1 MNDNRDEHFLKN
13 LRRKACIL
21 SLCKIIEINI
31 SWVGQSIKSSTFQE
45 AGVALTEEEV
55 GLNEQVF
62 KETIANEFPNEDMTD
77 KTFRDKVIMMIDYVG
92 DGRDEDGDGVGHSCI
107 VISLFVDI
115 FVRVLAI
122 QIQNTTMTWAKNG
135 KFRR

>member
-1 MNDNRDEHFLKN
+1 MGNELNHPH
-13 LRRKACIL
+13 
-21 SLCKIIEINI
+21 
-31 SWVGQSIKSSTFQE
+31 TFQE

-122 QIQNTTMTWAKNG
+122 QIQNTTMT
-135 KFRR
+135 